1 MSDLTQEQLEA
12 SFDEM
17 MDEIYPVVKF
27 GDLTFYPS
35 RILKELDPIAYSIAV
50 SEHEDYLAEQE
61 QDEVCDECGA
71 VHDEPENTELTIK
84 EDN

>member
-1 MSDLTQEQLEA
+1 MSKLTQDELEA

-17 MDEIYPVVKF
+17 FDEIYEVVKF

-35 RILKELDPIAYSIAV
+35 YILKTCDPIAYQISL
-50 SEHEDYLAEQE
+50 SEHEDYLAE
-61 QDEVCDECGA
+61 
-71 VHDEPENTELTIK
+71 

>member
-17 MDEIYPVVKF
+17 FDEVYEVVKF

-35 RILKELDPIAYSIAV
+35 RILKELDPIAYRIAI
-50 SEHEDYLAEQE
+50 SEHEDYLAENAA
-61 QDEVCDECGA
+61 DNACNECGEA
-71 VHDEPENTELTIK
+71 HDEPENSALSIV